1 MNVHKFNSYG
11 KEFIKKH
18 KMSPDAYIQVAL
30 QFAFYRSV
38 SCLFSTSQYMDN
50 IQHRTLHGKDI

>member
-1 MNVHKFNSYG
+1 MNVHKFSSYG

-38 SCLFSTSQYMDN
+38 SFSTSEYMDN
-50 IQHRTLHGKDI
+50 IQHSRTFNGKYI